1 MTAFGPER
9 FENGRPMLLGGL
21 RQRHEFAAAG
31 AGMVDQ
37 WRTFLAQTEVPGRR
51 GSNLYGVIC
60 GSDSLG
66 LEYMCGIEVESF
78 AGLPEG
84 TGRMRV
90 PAQRYAVFAHRG
102 PASALRLTWQQIL
115 EWLPSSEFES
125 AHKPDF
131 EVYGPRIDPLAAV
144 GGIEV
149 WVGVVPRSPR
159 DG

>member
-1 MTAFGPER
+1 MTVFGPER

-21 RQRHEFAAAG
+21 RQRHDFAAVG
-31 AGMVDQ
+31 EGIVDQ
-37 WRTFLAQTEVPGRR
+37 WRQFLTQDDVPGRV
-51 GSNLYGVIC
+51 GKNLYGVMC
-60 GSDSLG
+60 GADGSG
-66 LEYMCGIEVESF
+66 LEYMCGAEVESL
-78 AGLPEG
+78 AALPEDL
-84 TGRMRV
+84 GRMRV

-102 PASALRLTWQQIL
+102 HASALHFTWRQIL
-115 EWLPSSEFES
+115 VWLPRSEYES

-149 WVGVVPRSPR
+149 WVGVVPRGSR